1 MVCKPSFLYSIFIYY
16 TCFPQGFIFLNISRF
31 NCFLPHSIM
40 LQENLSMIKKVAG
53 KKVEG
58 LTCQYLWNCCLLQA
72 KRRNLPQKSKL
83 LASGVKL
90 SRASNRIPRYGQ
102 VVITFCLWWLSGVS
116 IVEYVKHCPLNN
128 YFILHCIVR
137 LIKYFAVF
145 TQIIY
150 WLLQFTVWSWMLEVY
165 VWSTAVQKPRESG
178 PWPERVTSRCGTYT
192 KP

>member
-1 MVCKPSFLYSIFIYY
+1 MQTFLLILDFYILHV
-16 TCFPQGFIFLNISRF
+16 FPAGFHLSEYIVSRF

-58 LTCQYLWNCCLLQA
+58 LACHYLRNCCLLQA

-90 SRASNRIPRYGQ
+90 SQASNRIPRYGQ
-102 VVITFCLWWLSGVS
+102 VVITFCLWWLPGVP

-128 YFILHCIVR
+128 YFILDLTVMQCSVNKIFRCI
-137 LIKYFAVF
+137 Y
-145 TQIIY
+145 
-150 WLLQFTVWSWMLEVY
+150 SD
-165 VWSTAVQKPRESG
+165 
-178 PWPERVTSRCGTYT
+178 
-192 KP
+192 

>member
-1 MVCKPSFLYSIFIYY
+1 
-16 TCFPQGFIFLNISRF
+16 
-31 NCFLPHSIM
+31 
-40 LQENLSMIKKVAG
+40 MIKKVAG

-128 YFILHCIVR
+128 YFILDLTVMQCSVNKIFRCIYSDYLLAASVYSVVLNTR
-137 LIKYFAVF
+137 SLCLVNYSLKTPGARPVTGTRDKPLRHVHKTVNIICEGLLLLVF
-145 TQIIY
+145 SS
-150 WLLQFTVWSWMLEVY
+150 LQSNRWRGRQS
-165 VWSTAVQKPRESG
+165 ADGR
-178 PWPERVTSRCGTYT
+178 RGTW
-192 KP
+192 

>member
-1 MVCKPSFLYSIFIYY
+1 MTREGSLDILAFSETNEKLKLVCKPSFLYSIFIYY

-116 IVEYVKHCPLNN
+116 IVEYVKHYPLNN
-128 YFILHCIVR
+128 YFILDLTVMQCSVNKIFCCI
-137 LIKYFAVF
+137 Y
-145 TQIIY
+145 
-150 WLLQFTVWSWMLEVY
+150 SD
-165 VWSTAVQKPRESG
+165 
-178 PWPERVTSRCGTYT
+178 
-192 KP
+192 